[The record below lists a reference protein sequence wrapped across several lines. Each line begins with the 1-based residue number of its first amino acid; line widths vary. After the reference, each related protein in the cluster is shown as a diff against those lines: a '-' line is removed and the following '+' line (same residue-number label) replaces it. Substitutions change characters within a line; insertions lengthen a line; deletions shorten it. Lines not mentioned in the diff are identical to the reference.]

1 MFEAFVS
8 REMSQ
13 PLLEV
18 CWAGTSQ
25 TFNSLE
31 VLCRMDLRLIW
42 WSFSCFQGSGP
53 TFNYRR

>member
-53 TFNYRR
+53 HI